1 MDVLKQQVRRAQRR
15 LVLQRFFAVLS
26 WSWFAALLAAA
37 ALIAVGKYYP
47 LGVLA
52 WGWVAIALGV
62 GLVFAIGWT
71 WFTSRGQLEAALE
84 IDRRFGLKER
94 VSSTFALGPDQLD
107 SPAGKALVEDALKR
121 VGRLHIAEQ
130 FRVKLGR
137 WTWLPLAPAALAFLL
152 AMYLNP
158 SAGENKAGGSIATK
172 AERKVVKT
180 STDALRKKLIER
192 RKEARDQGLKD
203 AEELF
208 AKLEQGTKELTKS
221 DLADRKQAMVELND
235 LAKDLEKR
243 RQKLG
248 GGDKLQEQLKQLK
261 NIQQGPA
268 DKLAE
273 AMRQGDFQQ
282 ALKELKQLRDQI
294 EHGKLDDENKAQL
307 AKQLE
312 QMEQKLNQLVQA
324 HKKLEQ
330 DLKEQAKQMRQQG
343 RNKEADE
350 IEKQLS
356 KLAQKAPQMEQLQ
369 KLADKLGQASKSV
382 KQGDKAG
389 AKAAMDAMKAELAD
403 MQEQAD
409 EVAMLDEAMSELD
422 MAKDAMGCKECEGMG
437 CRACQGGNN
446 PMGRPGMGLGRGRGQ
461 GPRPEEKTNT
471 GFYDTKANL
480 KRGKG
485 AAVVIGSVEGPNMK
499 GQVQQEI
506 QTEFEA
512 ARAAAE
518 DPLTDQQ
525 LPRSYREH
533 AKKYFDGLRE
543 GKK

>member
-15 LVLQRFFAVLS
+15 LTLQRFFAVLS
-26 WSWFAALLAAA
+26 WSWFASLLAAA
-37 ALIAVGKYYP
+37 NLIGVDKYYP
-47 LGVLA
+47 LGVLP
-52 WGWVAIALGV
+52 WGWVAGSLGA
-62 GLVFAIGWT
+62 GFVFAVGWT
-71 WFTSRGQLEAALE
+71 WFTGRGQLEAALE

-94 VSSTFALGPDQLD
+94 VSSTFALGADQLD

-130 FRVKLGR
+130 FRVRLGR
-137 WTWLPLAPAALAFLL
+137 WSWLPLAPAALAFLL

-172 AERKVVKT
+172 AERKTVKT
-180 STDALRKKLIER
+180 STDNLRKKLIER

-208 AKLEQGTKELTKS
+208 AKLEQGTKELSKS

-273 AMRQGDFQQ
+273 AMRQGDFNQ
-282 ALKELKQLRDQI
+282 AMKELKQLRDEI
-294 EHGKLDDENKAQL
+294 EHGKLDAESKAQL

-312 QMEQKLNQLVQA
+312 QMEQKLNQLAQA

-330 DLKEQAKQMRQQG
+330 DLKSQAKQLRQQG
-343 RNKEADE
+343 RNKEAE
-350 IEKQLS
+350 EVEKQLA
-356 KLAQKAPQMEQLQ
+356 KLAQKTPQMEQLQ
-369 KLADKLGQASKSV
+369 KMADKLGQCSKCV
-382 KQGDKAG
+382 KEGDKEG

-409 EVAMLDEAMSELD
+409 EVAMLDEAMSELES
-422 MAKDAMGCKECEGMG
+422 AKDAMGCKECDGMG

-485 AAVVIGSVEGPNMK
+485 AAVVVGSVEGPNMK

>member
-15 LVLQRFFAVLS
+15 LALQRFFAVLS
-26 WSWFAALLAAA
+26 WSWFGALLAAA
-37 ALIAVGKYYP
+37 ALIAVGKFYP

-52 WGWVAIALGV
+52 WGWVAGALGV
-62 GLVFAIGWT
+62 GLAFAIGWT
-71 WFTSRGQLEAALE
+71 WFTGRGQLEAALE

-130 FRVKLGR
+130 FRVKFGR

-158 SAGENKAGGSIATK
+158 SAGENKAGGSIASK
-172 AERKVVKT
+172 AERKTVKT
-180 STDALRKKLIER
+180 STEVLRKKLIDR

-208 AKLEQGTKELTKS
+208 AKLEQGTKELSKS
-221 DLADRKQAMVELND
+221 KLADRKQAMVELND

-268 DKLAE
+268 DKLAQ
-273 AMRQGDFQQ
+273 AMREGDFRQ
-282 ALKELKQLRDQI
+282 ALKEIKQLRDLL
-294 EHGKLDDENKAQL
+294 ENGKLDAENKAQL

-312 QMEQKLNQLVQA
+312 QMEQKLMQVVKA
-324 HKKLEQ
+324 HQKLEQ
-330 DLKEQAKQMRQQG
+330 DLKKQAQELRKQG
-343 RNKEADE
+343 RNKEAGD
-350 IEKQLS
+350 IEKQLA

-369 KLADKLGQASKSV
+369 KMADKLGQCSKCM
-382 KQGDKAG
+382 KNGDQAG

-403 MQEQAD
+403 LQQQAD
-409 EVAMLDEAMSELD
+409 EVAMLDEAMSELE
-422 MAKDAMGCKECEGMG
+422 MAKDSMGCKECGGMG

-485 AAVVIGSVEGPNMK
+485 AAVVIGSVDGPNMK

-512 ARAAAE
+512 ARAADE

>member
-1 MDVLKQQVRRAQRR
+1 MDVLKQQVGRAQRR
-15 LVLQRFFAVLS
+15 LALQRFIAVLS
-26 WSWFAALLAAA
+26 WCWFGALLVAAV
-37 ALIAVGKYYP
+37 LIAVDKYYP
-47 LGVLA
+47 LGVLP
-52 WGWVAIALGV
+52 WGWVAGGLGV
-62 GLVFAIGWT
+62 GLAAAMVWT
-71 WFTSRGQLEAALE
+71 WLTRRSQLEAALE

-94 VSSTFALGPDQLD
+94 VSSTFALGADQLD
-107 SPAGKALVEDALKR
+107 SPAGKALIEDALKR
-121 VGRLHIAEQ
+121 VDRLHVAEK
-130 FRVKLGR
+130 FRVKLNR

-158 SAGENKAGGSIATK
+158 SAGENKAGGSIASK
-172 AERKVVKT
+172 AERKAVKT
-180 STDALRKKLIER
+180 STEALRKKLIER
-192 RKEARDQGLKD
+192 RKEAREQGLKD

-208 AKLEQGTKELTKS
+208 AKLEQGTKQLAKA

-248 GGDKLQEQLKQLK
+248 GGDKLQDQLKQLK

-282 ALKELKQLRDQI
+282 ALKELKELRDQI
-294 EHGKLDDENKAQL
+294 EHGKLDAEAKAQL
-307 AKQLE
+307 GKQLE
-312 QMEQKLNQLVQA
+312 EMEKKLRQVADA

-330 DLKEQAKQMRQQG
+330 DLKQQAKELRKKGQ
-343 RNKEADE
+343 NKEADE
-350 IEKQLS
+350 IEKQLA

-369 KLADKLGQASKSV
+369 KMADKLGQCSKCM

-403 MQEQAD
+403 LQEQAD
-409 EVAMLDEAMSELD
+409 ELAMLDEAMSELD
-422 MAKDAMGCKECEGMG
+422 MAKDSMGCKECDGMG
-437 CRACQGGNN
+437 CRACAGNN
-446 PMGRPGMGLGRGRGQ
+446 PFGRPGMGMGRGRGQ
-461 GPRPEEKTNT
+461 GPRPEEKGDTNA
-471 GFYDTKANL
+471 YDTKANL

-485 AAVVIGSVEGPNMK
+485 AAVVVGSVEGPNMK
-499 GQVQQEI
+499 GQVEQEI
-506 QTEFEA
+506 QTQFEA
-512 ARAAAE
+512 AKAAAE

>member
-15 LVLQRFFAVLS
+15 LTLQRFFAVLS

-37 ALIAVGKYYP
+37 ALIALGKYYP
-47 LGVLA
+47 LGVLP

-62 GLVFAIGWT
+62 GLVFAGGWT
-71 WFTSRGQLEAALE
+71 WFTGRGQLEAALE

-121 VGRLHIAEQ
+121 VGRLHIGEQ
-130 FRVKLGR
+130 FRVKLSR

-158 SAGENKAGGSIATK
+158 SAGENKAGGSIASK
-172 AERKVVKT
+172 AERKTVKT
-180 STDALRKKLIER
+180 STEVLRKKLIDR

-221 DLADRKQAMVELND
+221 NLADRKQAMVELND

-248 GGDKLQEQLKQLK
+248 GGDKLQEHLKQLK

-273 AMRQGDFQQ
+273 AMRDGDFRQ
-282 ALKELKQLRDQI
+282 ALKEIKQLRDML
-294 EHGKLDDENKAQL
+294 ENGKLDAENKAQL

-312 QMEQKLNQLVQA
+312 EMEQKLMQVVKA
-324 HKKLEQ
+324 HQKLEQ
-330 DLKEQAKQMRQQG
+330 DLKQQAQELRKQG

-350 IEKQLS
+350 VEKQLA
-356 KLAQKAPQMEQLQ
+356 KLAQKAPQMEMLQ
-369 KLADKLGQASKSV
+369 KMADKLGQCSKCM
-382 KQGDKAG
+382 QNGDKAG

-403 MQEQAD
+403 LQQQAD
-409 EVAMLDEAMSELD
+409 EVAMLDEAMSELE
-422 MAKDAMGCKECEGMG
+422 MAKDSMGCQECQGMG

-461 GPRPEEKTNT
+461 GPRPEEKTDT

>member
-15 LVLQRFFAVLS
+15 LALQRFIGVLA
-26 WSWFAALLAAA
+26 WCWFGALLVAA
-37 ALIAVGKYYP
+37 ALIAVDKYYP
-47 LGVLA
+47 LGVLP
-52 WGWVAIALGV
+52 WGWVAGALGV
-62 GLVFAIGWT
+62 GLAVAIVWT
-71 WFTSRGQLEAALE
+71 WLTRRSQLEAALE

-94 VSSTFALGPDQLD
+94 VSSTFALGADQLD
-107 SPAGKALVEDALKR
+107 SPAGKALIEDALKR
-121 VGRLHIAEQ
+121 VDRLHVAEQ
-130 FRVKLGR
+130 FRVKLNR

-158 SAGENKAGGSIATK
+158 SAGENKAGGSIASK
-172 AERKVVKT
+172 AERKAVKT
-180 STDALRKKLIER
+180 STEALRKKLIER
-192 RKEARDQGLKD
+192 RKEAREQGLKD

-208 AKLEQGTKELTKS
+208 AKLEQGTKQLAKA

-248 GGDKLQEQLKQLK
+248 GGDKLQDQLKQLK

-282 ALKELKQLRDQI
+282 AIKELKELRDQI
-294 EHGKLDDENKAQL
+294 EHGKLDAEAKAQL
-307 AKQLE
+307 GKQLE
-312 QMEQKLNQLVQA
+312 EMEKKLRQVADA

-330 DLKEQAKQMRQQG
+330 DLKQQAKELRKKGQ
-343 RNKEADE
+343 NKEADE
-350 IEKQLS
+350 IEKQLA

-369 KLADKLGQASKSV
+369 KMADKLGQCSKSV
-382 KQGDKAG
+382 KNGDKAG

-403 MQEQAD
+403 LQEQAD
-409 EVAMLDEAMSELD
+409 ELAMLDEAMSELD
-422 MAKDAMGCKECEGMG
+422 MAKDSMGCKECDGMG
-437 CRACQGGNN
+437 CRACAGNN
-446 PMGRPGMGLGRGRGQ
+446 PFGRPGMGMGRGRGQ
-461 GPRPEEKTNT
+461 GPRAEEKGDTNA
-471 GFYDTKANL
+471 YDTKANL

-485 AAVVIGSVEGPNMK
+485 AAVVVGSVEGPNMK
-499 GQVQQEI
+499 GEVQQEI
-506 QTEFEA
+506 QTQFEA
-512 ARAAAE
+512 AKAADE